1 MDKLVKKVTYDLPN
15 LPGQDVYMYDA
26 ADAETNRIMQKP
38 LKKLYEYENQP
49 DAREKIREYVSELK
63 TEINR
68 CENEISNTSDKDYEM
83 RLMVKLETLSAV
95 RDELLGLFDI

>member
-38 LKKLYEYENQP
+38 LKKLYEYERYP
-49 DAREKIREYVSELK
+49 R
-63 TEINR
+63 
-68 CENEISNTSDKDYEM
+68 
-83 RLMVKLETLSAV
+83 
-95 RDELLGLFDI
+95 